1 MIKVVCAVIK
11 NDNKILIA
19 QRSNKMSLPLKWE
32 FPGGKIEKG
41 EDKKAALKRE
51 IQEELSIE
59 IEIGNELNAVI
70 HHYDNFS
77 ITLIPFLCTT
87 SSRTFKLTEH
97 KEIRWE
103 KKENLKQYDWAAAD
117 IPIVN
122 EILGL

>member
-11 NDNKILIA
+11 KDNKILIA

-87 SSRTFKLTEH
+87 SSRTFKRTEH

-103 KKENLKQYDWAAAD
+103 KKENLMQYDWAAAD
-117 IPIVN
+117 IPIVH
-122 EILGL
+122 EILSL